1 MSQYTSSVSAAFIA
15 LFTTRATFAHASS
28 AEFVVQLAEAIRT
41 RSAKTDARAW
51 RKNQLTTTA
60 ALRSAPSPQP
70 SKTCSG
76 PVPQRTTTT
85 TMVKK
90 RVDDRVKRFV
100 EEGVRSEQRS
110 LIVLVGD
117 HGKDQVVNLHQML
130 ARARVAARPS
140 VLWCYKKS

>member
-1 MSQYTSSVSAAFIA
+1 M
-15 LFTTRATFAHASS
+15 
-28 AEFVVQLAEAIRT
+28 VQLAEVIRT
-41 RSAKTDARAW
+41 CSTKADDACS
-51 RKNQLTTTA
+51 RKPAYYNCSSPQCIAATA
-60 ALRSAPSPQP
+60 SQALRIVTSAER
-70 SKTCSG
+70 SG
-76 PVPQRTTTT
+76 ISAAYSASASSFTRDPGAANK
-85 TMVKK
+85 MVKK

-140 VLWCYKKS
+140 VLWCYK